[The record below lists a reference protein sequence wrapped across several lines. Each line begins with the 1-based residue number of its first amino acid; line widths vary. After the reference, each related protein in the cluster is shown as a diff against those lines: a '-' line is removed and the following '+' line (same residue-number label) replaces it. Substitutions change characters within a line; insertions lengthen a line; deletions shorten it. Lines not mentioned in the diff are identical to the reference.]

1 MSTSG
6 ISPGIDIRPAK
17 ETDLGRVV
25 ALERTV
31 TEAPHWSE
39 KEYSAMISQDRSAGS
54 LIKRCLLIAEAE
66 GRLLGFG
73 VGKMI
78 GTAHEGIAELE
89 TIVVDKDARRRGV
102 GKALCEAVAAWS
114 RQLGAP
120 GLELEVRTGNEAAIA
135 LYTSLGFE
143 ITGCRRTY
151 YQQPVE
157 DALLMRL
164 NLEKGF

>member
-1 MSTSG
+1 M
-6 ISPGIDIRPAK
+6 IAPGIGIRLAN
-17 ETDLGRVV
+17 ETDLTGVV

-31 TEAPHWSE
+31 TEAPHWPE
-39 KEYSAMISQDRSAGS
+39 KEYIAIFDQGQGVGN
-54 LIKRCLLIAEAE
+54 LIKRCLLIAEAK

-78 GTAHEGIAELE
+78 ESGEGIAELE
-89 TIVVDKDARRRGV
+89 SIVVDKNARRRGV

-114 RQLGAP
+114 RQQGAS
-120 GLELEVRTGNEAAIA
+120 GLELEVRAGNEAAIA
-135 LYTSLGFE
+135 LYTSLGFD
-143 ITGCRRTY
+143 ITGRRRAY
-151 YQQPVE
+151 YAQPVE